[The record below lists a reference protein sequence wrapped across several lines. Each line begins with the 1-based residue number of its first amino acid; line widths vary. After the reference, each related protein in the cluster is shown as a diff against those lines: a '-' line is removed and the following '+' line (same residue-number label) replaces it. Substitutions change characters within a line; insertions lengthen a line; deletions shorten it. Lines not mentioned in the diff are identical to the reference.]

1 MKTIERDFAARAFSM
16 CSSEQEED
24 QMETLLK
31 ELISKVN
38 QMGELQQHDWDN
50 ELLPK

>member
-1 MKTIERDFAARAFSM
+1 M

-24 QMETLLK
+24 QMEPLLK

-38 QMGELQQHDWDN
+38 QKGQLQYHDWDN
-50 ELLPK
+50 EQLPK